1 MAPCNALTRVPCTVG
16 PRVCTVLPRLW
27 RGAPDV
33 LAWCAPILLG
43 RLAVLAPAAAGI
55 RHAQYEFQTLV
66 SNLNCL
72 CTHPHRALR
81 TTSGLH
87 LYTHT
92 SGLSIPSRL
101 VLLSVRLQCCAVCF
115 VRQLVG
121 SPVSRRLCMMS
132 CYYLKCTMS
141 NPRQKTCAVCVVGW
155 LWVPYLPH
163 ADYA

>member
-1 MAPCNALTRVPCTVG
+1 MCFHGTGAHRYCSAALQCWHLQQQGFGMLSTN
-16 PRVCTVLPRLW
+16 
-27 RGAPDV
+27 
-33 LAWCAPILLG
+33 
-43 RLAVLAPAAAGI
+43 
-55 RHAQYEFQTLV
+55 FKTLV

-163 ADYA
+163 ADA